1 MMHSILYLSRFVID
15 SYSYLLTW
23 FFEFWIGITNSLVV
37 DFSGVRIINLLLEKW
52 VYINRFCQSDIE
64 KQGRQCNVY
73 CSRL

>member
-37 DFSGVRIINLLLEKW
+37 DFSGVRIINLLLENGCISIDFVSQILK
-52 VYINRFCQSDIE
+52 N
-64 KQGRQCNVY
+64 KGGNVT
-73 CSRL
+73 SIAPG